1 MVANVSLLVSA
12 LNRTDIW
19 HGICQLSER
28 SVLGSLEFSIQALV
42 DEFSYTCYTYGIPS
56 ESEEAVAEAALPYLE
71 AMQRRELAMNP
82 RWLFPEWVFDCSL
95 DGEDD
100 IPF

>member
-1 MVANVSLLVSA
+1 MVANISLLVSE

-19 HGICQLSER
+19 RGVCQLPER
-28 SVLGSLEFSIQALV
+28 SVLASLEFSIQALV
-42 DEFSYTCYTYGIPS
+42 DEVDYICLTYGIPS
-56 ESEEAVAEAALPYLE
+56 ESMEAAAEAALPYLD